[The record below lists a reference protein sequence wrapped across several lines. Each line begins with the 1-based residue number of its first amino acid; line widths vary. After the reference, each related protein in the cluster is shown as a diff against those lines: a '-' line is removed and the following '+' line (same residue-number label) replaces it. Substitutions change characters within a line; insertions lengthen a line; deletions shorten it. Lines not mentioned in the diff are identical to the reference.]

1 MLLLPDAAAATEIP
15 VKPEDDLSQFDNFK
29 QRFDLMAQRWGAI
42 ESRAIDARQVRQ
54 ARVNVANLKA
64 SGILSANETY
74 IANRLIDE
82 NITRA
87 LPSRLQY
94 LKSGGRLALFEPQD
108 ARLKVAI
115 AEIQQLESEFW
126 RVMTYDN
133 WEMDYIKAFDGSEL
147 LGWDWVEVAY
157 DESRPGHV
165 NVSHVGNDYLIFDQT
180 IQSLQESSIV
190 GRQYLLSEV
199 RLRAL
204 AKANSF
210 NETVVAEVMEKLKVD
225 TSQNGVLITHFFFKT
240 ADGLVSH
247 GWYYKTSSAFLKDP
261 APYYNGV
268 DIQVTKTSMPTDGSL
283 DQVTTTTWEHVHE
296 TAYPFIPLLH
306 RNTEEKLITRVPG
319 RIDDDYYIQEATSG
333 LMSALVN
340 GAKNASITMWAPKDT
355 NAERGTS
362 APKQTEVILKNG
374 AIWDVPLIPMNVN
387 FPDAGL
393 FKAIGLLST
402 RNAEANAQI
411 SAATNNRQDSRKTA
425 TEVASANHTNDEL
438 KSTDV
443 LFWSMFLRNVFQ
455 ASWRIVQSQALQG
468 LITFMPDPKG
478 DTNVALVKESFTLK
492 PAGDTDY
499 VLRAAKI
506 GAMQEDMPMI
516 VKTPLA
522 ETFATDYL
530 RLRYPDRADAYVEV
544 LKSAKMQKEQA
555 MKAALVSV
563 SKLLK
568 EAVTDETGK
577 LNPEW
582 QAHSAQLEQV
592 GQQVAQ
598 LLNEP
603 APEPGAA

>member
-1 MLLLPDAAAATEIP
+1 MDLQAADHETRLEADDHFALKLWLRILTCSNLIEARIRHNLRHDFDCTLP
-15 VKPEDDLSQFDNFK
+15 
-29 QRFDLMAQRWGAI
+29 RFDLMAQRWGAI

-64 SGILSANETY
+64 SGILSAKETY

-247 GWYYKTSSAFLKDP
+247 GWYYKTSSRRNFKFT
-261 APYYNGV
+261 NGN
-268 DIQVTKTSMPTDGSL
+268 IKIR
-283 DQVTTTTWEHVHE
+283 W
-296 TAYPFIPLLH
+296 
-306 RNTEEKLITRVPG
+306 
-319 RIDDDYYIQEATSG
+319 
-333 LMSALVN
+333 
-340 GAKNASITMWAPKDT
+340 
-355 NAERGTS
+355 
-362 APKQTEVILKNG
+362 
-374 AIWDVPLIPMNVN
+374 
-387 FPDAGL
+387 
-393 FKAIGLLST
+393 
-402 RNAEANAQI
+402 
-411 SAATNNRQDSRKTA
+411 ATN
-425 TEVASANHTNDEL
+425 
-438 KSTDV
+438 
-443 LFWSMFLRNVFQ
+443 
-455 ASWRIVQSQALQG
+455 
-468 LITFMPDPKG
+468 
-478 DTNVALVKESFTLK
+478 
-492 PAGDTDY
+492 
-499 VLRAAKI
+499 
-506 GAMQEDMPMI
+506 
-516 VKTPLA
+516 
-522 ETFATDYL
+522 
-530 RLRYPDRADAYVEV
+530 
-544 LKSAKMQKEQA
+544 
-555 MKAALVSV
+555 
-563 SKLLK
+563 
-568 EAVTDETGK
+568 
-577 LNPEW
+577 
-582 QAHSAQLEQV
+582 
-592 GQQVAQ
+592 
-598 LLNEP
+598 
-603 APEPGAA
+603 